1 MSYSQHI
8 SRYSLLKSLECIEK
22 KHMGSEHDALINY
35 HNYAAY
41 IKMKLGPRMGQRV
54 KDKLLHYMR
63 QLQGMLIWRE
73 NQTLNLNSMMS
84 PSLTT

>member
-1 MSYSQHI
+1 M
-8 SRYSLLKSLECIEK
+8 R
-22 KHMGSEHDALINY
+22 SEHDALINY

-41 IKMKLGPRMGQRV
+41 IKMKFGPRMGQRV
-54 KDKLLHYMR
+54 RDKVLHYMW
-63 QLQGMLIWRE
+63 QIQGMLILRE